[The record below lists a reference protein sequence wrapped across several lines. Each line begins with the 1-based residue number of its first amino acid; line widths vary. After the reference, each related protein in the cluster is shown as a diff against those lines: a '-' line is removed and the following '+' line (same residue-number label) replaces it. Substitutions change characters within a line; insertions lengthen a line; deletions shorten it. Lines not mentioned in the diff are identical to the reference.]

1 MDVYIYNW
9 NQETSDYKNSSNR
22 LIADGLLLQETNNN
36 LFPCKVIVRNYFP
49 SCYIF
54 PKYKPFKDKEGINGY
69 LGDIWHQMIRVANEK
84 QEQWI
89 QHVKKTVFVTR
100 RILFPASDLNY
111 PCVKVTFD
119 NPKFMERMK
128 TFVEINFRGSQLQ
141 VYEASYLM
149 SFLKFF
155 SENNLC
161 TVGWH
166 RIEKAQTKIFP
177 TFHEVNCNVTQ
188 IAKSEREDIVFP
200 AVLSFDIE
208 VHSSRFKEL
217 PDAFPNASI
226 SGDVITKIS
235 IAFQQRSMR
244 TGTEKRKKF
253 LISLKCK
260 GQPND
265 PMEDESVEMVDCD
278 TEMEVIYSF
287 SCIVKKL
294 NPDVIIQF
302 NGYGF
307 DYPYIYDR
315 AKYVMNCA
323 KVKDSPENNVWKRLF
338 PAKNGA
344 YRSPSESALGYTLLD
359 MARYGKTEK
368 FTRYWSNAGYGENH
382 IFVLNGG
389 GFICCDMLK
398 YVINIAQKKLSSF
411 SLDEVAYDVLG
422 LRKVDLDKREMFR
435 IFDSGDREGMKLFNK
450 YAMTDSDLTLDIFQ
464 KMETWI
470 TLQELARITNIPI
483 LYLYTRGMGIRTF
496 ASIVKRTTPRGIVIN
511 RKENEGVVDIDKSHY
526 SGATVFE
533 PMLGWANN
541 VAVFDFKSLYP
552 SIIIWQNISF
562 DTCVLR
568 EGDED
573 VFGSDLYKKPPEIRD
588 FPREDCNVVTCR
600 LVEKDAPTPRIR
612 EAFFLKREIKKGLV
626 PEMLEDLLSLR
637 AETNKKRAVVVKKLK
652 EEKDLTV
659 DVKKDLSLKST
670 LLFATQLALKLTANS
685 VYGIMG
691 AKNSYFPMLIG
702 AEAVTSCGRE
712 LIETVKNAVERF
724 GAVVLYGDSDS
735 AFVQLRN
742 DAQYSQLWKKH
753 GGQIRLITKDPNYVE
768 SNTSKDAERQLKD
781 MCKRINDEY
790 FTDPIYLEY
799 EKMFEQLVLLTKKFY
814 TGLLYMGEER
824 QPEPANKGNVAVRR
838 DRIGIVRDAMR
849 ECFIKG
855 SSGCEESEIFL
866 TLLPYLLDLK
876 GHNVPCD
883 KLALTVSVK
892 EKTMKST
899 NKVQGVV
906 AQKIIKR
913 GGLVAPGSRLTY
925 LLLHINTRCKTERKN
940 FLMAEDI
947 TYYKNNK
954 DKDPSL
960 YPYWD
965 VYVEKILDNY
975 DKLIKVLYQK
985 SRMSEILSTL
995 RKMDAVVAEYKTLF
1009 VKYYPVHNFKLPN
1022 FVELEW

>member
-9 NQETSDYKNSSNR
+9 IQETSDFKSFSNR
-22 LIADGLLLQETNNN
+22 LIADGLLLQESNKLT
-36 LFPCKVIVRNYFP
+36 PCKVIVRNYFP
-49 SCYIF
+49 NCYIF

-69 LGDIWHQMIRVANEK
+69 LSDTWHQMLRVANEK
-84 QEQWI
+84 QEQWT
-89 QHVKKTVFVTR
+89 QHVKKTVFVKR
-100 RILFPASDLNY
+100 RILFPASDLSY
-111 PCVKVTFD
+111 PCIKVIFD
-119 NPKFMERMK
+119 NSKFMERMK
-128 TFVEINFRGSQLQ
+128 TFVEINFSGAQLQ

-155 SENNLC
+155 SENDLC

-166 RIEKAQTKIFP
+166 RIERAQTKILS
-177 TFHEVNCNVTQ
+177 TYNEINCSVDQ
-188 IAKSEREDIVFP
+188 LHKSEREDIVFP

-208 VHSSRFKEL
+208 VHSSRFKNL

-226 SGDVITKIS
+226 PGDVITKIS
-235 IAFQQRSMR
+235 IAFQQRSIG
-244 TGTEKRKKF
+244 TSTEKRKRY

-260 GQPND
+260 GQPNE
-265 PMEDESVEMVDCD
+265 PMENDVEMIDCD

-294 NPDVIIQF
+294 NPDVKIEF

-307 DYPYIYDR
+307 DYPYIYER
-315 AKYVMNCA
+315 AKYVMNRA
-323 KVKDSPENNVWKRLF
+323 KINGSPENEVWKRLF

-344 YRSPSESALGYTLLD
+344 YRAPSESGLGYTLLN

-382 IFVLNGG
+382 IFTLNGG
-389 GFICCDMLK
+389 GYICCDMLK

-435 IFDSGDREGMKLFNK
+435 IFDSGDKEGMKLFNK
-450 YAMTDSDLTLDIFQ
+450 YAMTDSDLTLDIYC

-496 ASIVKRTTPRGIVIN
+496 ASIVRRTTPRGIVIN
-511 RKENEGVVDIDKSHY
+511 RRENEGIIDVDKSHY
-526 SGATVFE
+526 SGATVFD
-533 PMLGWANN
+533 PILGWANN

-568 EGDED
+568 EGDEE

-600 LVEKDAPTPRIR
+600 LVEKDAPTSRIR

-637 AETNKKRAVVVKKLK
+637 AETNKKRAVVVKRLK
-652 EEKDLTV
+652 EEQELTA
-659 DVKKDLSLKST
+659 DEKRDLSLKST

-691 AKNSYFPMLIG
+691 ARNSYFPMLIG

-712 LIETVKNAVERF
+712 LIETVKHAVEKF

-742 DAQYSQLWKKH
+742 DSQYSQLWKKH
-753 GGQIRLITKDPNYVE
+753 GGQIGLMMKDPDYVE
-768 SNTSKDAERQLKD
+768 PNINKDAEHQLKD
-781 MCKRINDEY
+781 ICKRINDEY
-790 FTDPIYLEY
+790 FTNPIYLEY

-814 TGLLYMGEER
+814 TGLLYMGEGR

-849 ECFIKG
+849 ECFVRG
-855 SSGCEESEIFL
+855 SSGCEEGELFL

-913 GGLVAPGSRLTY
+913 GGSITPGSRLTY
-925 LLLHINTRCKTERKN
+925 LLVHINVKCKTDRKN

-960 YPYWD
+960 YPFWD
-965 VYVEKILDNY
+965 VYVEKMLDNY
-975 DKLIKVLYQK
+975 DKLIQVLYQK
-985 SRMSEILSTL
+985 SRKNEILSRL
-995 RKMDAVVAEYKTLF
+995 KKMDAVIDEYKTLF
-1009 VKYYPVHNFKLPN
+1009 VKYYPVHRFKHPT
-1022 FVELEW
+1022 FIELDQ